1 MSRAGG
7 EGRVGRMGTL
17 AAAALLAGVGVAMRL
32 SNARFYPTNW
42 GFDAKFNWEY
52 IAALRE
58 SWALRAPDTLW
69 ATSHPPLYYY
79 LASAIDSLAGQP
91 AIPSAVTWIRLAGVA
106 AGLLT
111 VALAVRLVQRI
122 DPGNSRRA
130 LFAAAL
136 LLFLPA
142 HVYMSAMLNEEIVVA
157 AFTSVAIFVTAG
169 VVLDPAAPRKEL
181 WRAAAIG
188 VAAGLAW
195 LTKLTGVLA
204 VAAAVLT
211 YVWLGWRRDGWKN
224 AAARIAVLSLAALA
238 TGGWY
243 YLHNLW
249 VYGYLYPFGLPAHEL
264 MFQMPPGSRGV
275 LDYVYVPVAT
285 WTDPQLLSPDLLHSV
300 WGSTY
305 ASVWYDGHRFFLP
318 RSGAGQQVWGTRLMV
333 LALLPTAAFVAGGL
347 RSAFRLA
354 RDVRGRITAHGAS
367 DGALG
372 GEAAA
377 AADVPLL
384 ALTALTLAGYVLFT
398 FRNPWFASVKG
409 SYLLGLSLPFA
420 CWASD
425 ALDRWSRGHWSRSVA
440 VWTGMGLLIASVAF
454 VFTWGLILK
463 KAEVPG
469 LAWSPV
475 MP

>member
-1 MSRAGG
+1 MSRAARSGAVAG
-7 EGRVGRMGTL
+7 AV
-17 AAAALLAGVGVAMRL
+17 LLAGVGVGMRL

-52 IAALRE
+52 IELLRE
-58 SWALRAPDTLW
+58 SWALRPPDTLW

-79 LASAIDSLAGQP
+79 LASAIDALAGHP
-91 AIPSAVTWIRLAGVA
+91 AVPSAVVWIRLLGVA
-106 AGLLT
+106 AGLMT
-111 VALAVRLVQRI
+111 IALAVRLVQRI

-130 LFAAAL
+130 FFAAVL

-157 AFTSVAIFVTAG
+157 GFTSVALFITAG
-169 VVLDPAAPRKEL
+169 AVLDPRPPRAEL

-188 VAAGLAW
+188 AAAGLAW

-204 VAAAVLT
+204 VGAAVLT
-211 YVWLGWRRDGWKN
+211 YAWLGWRRDGWAN
-224 AAARIAVLSLAALA
+224 AAARVGVLSAAALV

-243 YLHNLW
+243 YLHNLLA
-249 VYGYLYPFGLPAHEL
+249 YGYLYPFGLPAHEL
-264 MFQMPPGSRGV
+264 MFQMPPGSRGFF
-275 LDYVYVPVAT
+275 DYLYVPLAT

-305 ASVWYDGHRFFLP
+305 ATVWYDGHRFFLP
-318 RSGAGQQVWGTRLMV
+318 RAGAGQQVWGTRLLV
-333 LALLPTAAFVAGGL
+333 LALLPTAAFVAGGV
-347 RSAFRLA
+347 RAA
-354 RDVRGRITAHGAS
+354 RRFALELRGRAAPAPSS
-367 DGALG
+367 DV
-372 GEAAA
+372 
-377 AADVPLL
+377 ADVPLL
-384 ALTALTLAGYVLFT
+384 ALTGLTLAGYVLFT

-425 ALDRWSRGHWSRSVA
+425 ALDRWSRGHWSRGVA
-440 VWTGMGLLIASVAF
+440 VWTGMGLLVAGVAF
-454 VFTWGLILK
+454 VFSWGLILK

-469 LAWSPV
+469 LPWLPE